1 MEQVNLQ
8 IGTYEHFE
16 DLAEPQK
23 RDNSTTALPILSL
36 YLGIMLVLEVSL
48 ITWEKKIEK
57 LRGR

>member
-48 ITWEKKIEK
+48 IT
-57 LRGR
+57 